1 MGLCD
6 CAKDIL
12 KIHLD
17 SETADIDTES
27 LGKYQ
32 YNVKFPVK
40 RNDYKKFVLYIDNF
54 QIQTK
59 GLGSLSYIVSSNM
72 IEYNSYNS
80 KTKGANTV
88 LVSLLADATATDRTN
103 DFTLSYSNSTAPIHI
118 QNIPELLQINIT
130 DIDGG
135 VISFANANNMWAMD
149 LRIEA
154 FY

>member
-1 MGLCD
+1 MLCNCD
-6 CAKDIL
+6 KDIIKL
-12 KIHLD
+12 NLD

-27 LGKYQ
+27 LGKYE
-32 YNVKFPVK
+32 YNIKLPVK
-40 RNDYKKFVLYIDNF
+40 RKNYKKFVLYIDNF

-59 GLGSLSYIVSSNM
+59 GLGSLSYVLSSNLF
-72 IEYNSYNS
+72 EYNSYNS

-103 DFTLSYSNSTAPIHI
+103 DFTLSYSNSTAPIQI
-118 QNIPELLQINIT
+118 QNFPEQLQINIS